1 MPFPSPQRPKTW
13 TIFGSLESYS
23 SCPSL
28 PLTVLQPAHLRFTSL
43 EGYSSWPS
51 LSLTALQSKQSGSL
65 EGYSSCPS
73 LPLAPLQ
80 PKQSCG
86 SGNVAGETAKTSEDR
101 QVDPNLFLT
110 MLYVSVVPF
119 PCGRKMQPSVARP
132 FPTLANS
139 IEILLVNPLN
149 RRFNGS
155 MTHRCKISVIIYHT

>member
-80 PKQSCG
+80 PKTSQ
-86 SGNVAGETAKTSEDR
+86 AKRPRLQRTAKLTLTFSWLCFTS
-101 QVDPNLFLT
+101 QLFRFLAAE
-110 MLYVSVVPF
+110 
-119 PCGRKMQPSVARP
+119 KKQPSVARL

-139 IEILLVNPLN
+139 IEILLVDPLN
-149 RRFNGS
+149 RRFIGLFVLS
-155 MTHRCKISVIIYHT
+155 LYLYCEFP